1 VTPPRRAVPPRLL
14 PLVLAPVFAGLSAWW
29 LSGLIGQVST
39 AVPGGGAGDNLT
51 FVWNSW
57 WMYHVIHAGGSFFFS
72 PLLFAPAG
80 VDLTLH
86 THTALPS
93 LLAAAIASGQSL
105 VFGTNV
111 MIAVHLVLN
120 FACAFALT
128 WRLTRDLP
136 AALVGSI
143 VFGCSPYAGAH
154 LPGHF
159 NLIAAWLLPLTALL
173 LLLRLE
179 EGNRASAAFLGI
191 VLGLAAYVDYYYTV
205 YAFALAA
212 VFVLHRNVSC
222 ERAAAIRRPW
232 QLPLLLVIAGLCLAL
247 LVAVIVIATSG
258 GTVITLGSQ
267 RVSMMSTANPLA
279 ALGILAMVGAA
290 VALLPGLRIRVDA
303 GGFLQGGV
311 RLTLP
316 LAIAVVCLLP
326 LIYHGLALW
335 QRGDY
340 VSQRYFWRSAPRG
353 IDVATLLLG
362 NPSGLLWPGVVSRAY
377 ARLGIDAVEQVAWL
391 GPGVMALSAVAL
403 ALRQKPHVR
412 LWLSVSA
419 VFGTWAL
426 GSSLAAFG
434 RDTHVFLPAVLL
446 RYVPIVANAR
456 IPARAFVLVYVA
468 AAVLS
473 AIGMSELRRR
483 GRRNVAFALAA
494 LVMLDYLPRPVPVFR
509 LDQPEPYLELGR
521 RADGGTLCELPMGL
535 RDGFGE
541 TGRFDSRTL
550 TYQMIHQHPITGG
563 FVARLSPKLLDAY
576 ERSPLLGPLLR
587 LSAGQP
593 LAREQLLSGDQ
604 AGAALAAAG
613 IRYVMLN
620 KRTAPADLAG
630 YVRSGLPLRVIS
642 EDEERTLYEVS
653 R

>member
-1 VTPPRRAVPPRLL
+1 VSPRWL
-14 PLVLAPVFAGLSAWW
+14 PLLAAPVFVALSAWW
-29 LSGLIGQVST
+29 LSGLIGQASA

-51 FVWNSW
+51 FVWNTW
-57 WMYHVIHAGGSFFFS
+57 WMDRVIHGGGSFFFS
-72 PLLFAPAG
+72 PLLFAPLG

-93 LLAAAIASGQSL
+93 LLAAAIATGHSL
-105 VFGTNV
+105 VFGTNLV
-111 MIAVHLVLN
+111 IAIHLILN

-128 WRLTRDLP
+128 RRLTGDLP

-143 VFGCSPYAGAH
+143 VFGCSPYLGAH

-159 NLIAAWLLPLTALL
+159 NLIGAWLLPLTALL

-179 EGNRASAAFLGI
+179 EGSRGVAIFLGL
-191 VLGLAAYVDYYYTV
+191 VLGLAGYVDYYYTV
-205 YAFALAA
+205 YVFVLAA
-212 VFVLHRNVSC
+212 VFVLHRNTSC
-222 ERAAAIRRPW
+222 ERTATVRRPW
-232 QLPLLLVIAGLCLAL
+232 QIPLLLVLAGLCLVL
-247 LVAVIVIATSG
+247 LVAAMVIAISG
-258 GTVITLGSQ
+258 GTVITIGSL

-290 VALLPGLRIRVDA
+290 VALLPGRRVRTDA
-303 GGFLQGGV
+303 GGFMHDAL
-311 RLTLP
+311 RLLLP
-316 LAIAVVCLLP
+316 LGIASVLLLP
-326 LIYHGLALW
+326 LIYHGIALW
-335 QRGDY
+335 QHGDY

-353 IDVATLLLG
+353 IDVATLFLG
-362 NPSGLLWPGVVSRAY
+362 NPSGLLWPGFVSRVY
-377 ARLGIDAVEQVAWL
+377 SRLGIDAVEQVAWL
-391 GPGVMALSAVAL
+391 GPGVMALCAVAL
-403 ALRQKPHVR
+403 TLRRQPDVR
-412 LWLSVSA
+412 LWLSVA
-419 VFGTWAL
+419 VVFGLWAL
-426 GSSLAAFG
+426 GPSLAAFG

-456 IPARAFVLVYVA
+456 IPARAFVLLYVA

-483 GRRNVAFALAA
+483 GRRDLAFALAA
-494 LVMLDYLPRPVPVFR
+494 LVVLDYLPRPVPVFR
-509 LDQPEPYLELGR
+509 LDRPEPYQELAR
-521 RADGGTLCELPMGL
+521 RADGGALCELPMGL

-550 TYQMIHQHPITGG
+550 TYQIIHQHPITGG

-576 ERSPLLGPLLR
+576 ERSPLLGPLLH
-587 LSAGQP
+587 LSAGKP
-593 LAREQLLSGDQ
+593 LADERVLSGEQ

-620 KRTAPADLAG
+620 KRTAPVDLAG
-630 YVRSGLPLRVIS
+630 YVRALPLRVIS